1 MANLPRILVALAA
14 LFFLFMGVQFWFAL
28 DGAAQ
33 SFGLTPDGLIG
44 RASIRADVG
53 GLFIGG
59 ALIMAHAAWK
69 QCAMCAGAAA
79 TIIGVALTGRFVP
92 ILLDG
97 MPSGGV
103 PPMVVEAVMVAILL
117 WARASWKRA

>member
-1 MANLPRILVALAA
+1 MAHLPRILVALAA

-28 DGAAQ
+28 DGVAHT
-33 SFGLTPDGLIG
+33 FGLTPEGLTG

-59 ALIMAHAAWK
+59 GLIMAHAAWR

-79 TIIGVALTGRFVP
+79 TIVSVALVGRIVTV
-92 ILLDG
+92 LLDG
-97 MPSGGV
+97 LPPGGV
-103 PPMVVEAVMVAILL
+103 PPMVVEAVIVAILL
-117 WARASWKRA
+117 WARANWKRA

>member
-1 MANLPRILVALAA
+1 MAHLPRILVALAA

-28 DGAAQ
+28 DGVAQ
-33 SFGLTPDGLIG
+33 TFGLTPEGLTG

-59 ALIMAHAAWK
+59 GLIMAHAAWR

-79 TIIGVALTGRFVP
+79 TVVAVALVGRIVT

-97 MPSGGV
+97 LAPGAV
-103 PPMVVEAVMVAILL
+103 PPMVVEAVIVAILL
-117 WARASWKRA
+117 WARATWKRA

>member
-1 MANLPRILVALAA
+1 MALLPRILVALAA

-28 DGAAQ
+28 DGVAQ
-33 SFGLTPDGLIG
+33 TFGLTPEGLTG

-59 ALIMAHAAWK
+59 GLIMAHAAWR

-79 TIIGVALTGRFVP
+79 TIVGVALVGRIVT

-97 MPSGGV
+97 LAPGAV
-103 PPMVVEAVMVAILL
+103 PPMVVEAVIVAVLL